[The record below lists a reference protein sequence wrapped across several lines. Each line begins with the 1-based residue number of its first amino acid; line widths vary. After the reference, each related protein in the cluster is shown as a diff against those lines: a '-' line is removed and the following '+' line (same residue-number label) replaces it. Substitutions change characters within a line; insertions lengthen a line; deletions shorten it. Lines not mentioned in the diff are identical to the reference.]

1 MHLFVLDLLSKDHG
15 EGRLLHTHVCT
26 PGKLEGEGGGGG
38 LIIKVVPGGTDS
50 RRIVVLGMMASS
62 VLKRRV
68 LISDVMFFSSK
79 LLWKRALASTQG
91 GSSIKKTLPDP
102 GQDIELLQLESTS
115 NVFFRTRGGTLCT
128 SPVLNFNA
136 ITCLV
141 VLISSALSDIRI
153 FSYFLNVLRQFL

>member
-1 MHLFVLDLLSKDHG
+1 MHLLVLDLLSKDHG

-26 PGKLEGEGGGGG
+26 PRKLEGEGGGGG

-115 NVFFRTRGGTLCT
+115 NVFFVEDKGRHFVHVPCAEFACYHMPCGFDFFRGNGNWIHEGH
-128 SPVLNFNA
+128 S
-136 ITCLV
+136 V
-141 VLISSALSDIRI
+141 VC
-153 FSYFLNVLRQFL
+153 VCV